1 MLKWHGRKLRQT
13 KAEITLLNESVRDI
27 IALILFEY
35 GYETAAEKCEQ

>member
-1 MLKWHGRKLRQT
+1 MTWQETEAG